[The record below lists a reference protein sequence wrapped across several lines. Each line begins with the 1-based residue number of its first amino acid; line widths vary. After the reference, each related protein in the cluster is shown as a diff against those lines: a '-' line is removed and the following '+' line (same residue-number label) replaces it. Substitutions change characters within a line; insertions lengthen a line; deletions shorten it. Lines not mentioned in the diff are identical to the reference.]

1 MKRIIAL
8 VCVFAMM
15 ALLLASC
22 GVNFKTM
29 EEKLEKEGYTVICFT
44 EKNLEGASD
53 YLKDLVEENSSVKN
67 VLIATKIL
75 AGKAV
80 TVIEFKTSEAA
91 KKCADSIGDKAVRS
105 GNVVFVGDEDS
116 IKIAK

>member
-29 EEKLEKEGYTVICFT
+29 EEKLEKEGYIVICFT

-53 YLKDLVEENSSVKN
+53 YLKGLVEENSSVKN

-105 GNVVFVGDEDS
+105 GNVVFVGDEES
-116 IKIAK
+116 IKIVK